1 MSKVEKA
8 TDKVADALGRVTDAE
23 RKHQEVQER
32 SKNLANEIEA
42 AEKSLASLRRVEHP
56 QAIALVAKAERDLQ
70 TLRDRE
76 SRTTTQLVSG
86 SEAISKAK
94 RAEAA
99 AVREAARAHKELN
112 ESARVSGG
120 RGSGVGGILFPAA
133 VSVGLP
139 ALGAITGA
147 AITAAGALALLPAA
161 GGAAAAA
168 FGTLKIATLGFGDAM
183 DSIRDPEK
191 FAEALQSLSPNAQQ
205 AALSIRN
212 LLPAFDK
219 LKNSTQDAL
228 FEGVSEQLQNL
239 SQTLMP
245 KVEELTTRVAGSF
258 NNMFM
263 GVTNQLMSPSGMAAI
278 DNITS
283 NITRAFDAL
292 APAAAP
298 FTKAITDIISVGSDF
313 LPGLAT
319 AVSNAATQFANFITQ
334 AQNSGQLK
342 QWISEGLQ
350 ALKELGYIAWDVG
363 RAIVA
368 FGENGAKY
376 LPALESAV
384 RAIADALREHPG
396 LIDAITAGFALWGGV
411 KVLGVITNVTGSIA
425 GIGTAL
431 GVLPGAAATAAAG
444 INAALATI
452 AIPAA
457 FAALLWGNTDWT
469 KLAQSNAEHG
479 GPGNARFGPRTG
491 GFNSP
496 PTANNPGYNGGSG
509 TFGEPAGPGD
519 PRLGIDWQ
527 HGLKPGSGNGPHG
540 RTGERYVDPTP
551 GFTPSGPFDVPVPDP
566 DAKKGRGKTGP
577 DLPVVASSGDPM
589 SLLQGYQVTSSLYSA
604 AQGVLDARH
613 NVEQQQSD
621 LNTLLKSNTATES
634 EIQKARN
641 DLAKAQQDSIEA
653 DLRLNEAKK
662 SANDKYAKAMKTSI
676 ADMGEIGASLD
687 KDFGISKGLAGI
699 AENLTKFIANLAA
712 APLLGQ
718 LDAVSRANP
727 SKGGYGLM
735 GILGAQGAFGD
746 RFTGVDPQEGSGNAA
761 PAGYGGPTGYGPVGY
776 RGGISSDAALLANVP
791 AGRYSQ
797 TGNAD
802 LVRGLGDCSSAV
814 EDLVNIMDGRPTGGR
829 SMATGNA
836 AEWLTSRGFLPG
848 MGGPGDFRVGY
859 NSGHMQATLPGGTNF
874 NWGSDASAAQ
884 RGMDGSQ
891 GAYDPAFTSHYY
903 RPAGGAAVA
912 PSYTPAD
919 VYSPANTDPALT
931 NPVGPSYA
939 YGPAAPLPTSFG
951 GGGPMAPGMP
961 SAAPFVNRQY
971 GGVTPASGTGQG
983 GVGMTPGGTLDTAM
997 GVAASGLDLLAPGA
1011 GQAAQTGI
1019 KLANRAIQYGG
1030 QVAGIATQG
1039 LMETFLPTGGS
1050 ELANN
1055 NWITRLVGGLA
1066 GAAPALPNVAGKG
1079 SQPKPEDVANVDPN
1093 TTQHGQG
1100 QGQPPGPTT
1109 INVTN
1114 NRATEDGTG
1123 RDIAWHQQ
1131 QANLAPGMP

>member
-1 MSKVEKA
+1 MEKA
-8 TDKVADALGRVTDAE
+8 TDKVADAISRV
-23 RKHQEVQER
+23 
-32 SKNLANEIEA
+32 
-42 AEKSLASLRRVEHP
+42 RVE
-56 QAIALVAKAERDLQ
+56 QAKLDGLGSNASDARKVQ
-70 TLRDRE
+70 
-76 SRTTTQLVSG
+76 Q
-86 SEAISKAK
+86 SEALAKAK

-99 AVREAARAHKELN
+99 AVRDAVRAHREL
-112 ESARVSGG
+112 RDVGRSGG
-120 RGSGVGGILFPAA
+120 SSGAIDAGGALRAVGISAAVPVLAAATGAA
-133 VSVGLP
+133 VS
-139 ALGAITGA
+139 
-147 AITAAGALALLPAA
+147 AAGALALLPAA
-161 GGAAAAA
+161 AGAAAAA
-168 FGTLKIATLGFGDAM
+168 FGTLKLATLGFGDALK
-183 DSIRDPEK
+183 DIRDPEK

-228 FEGVSEQLQNL
+228 FSGVSEQLQNL
-239 SQTLMP
+239 SHTLLPTIEKM
-245 KVEELTTRVAGSF
+245 TTGVAGAF

-263 GVTNQLMSPSGMAAI
+263 GVTNQLMSPSGQAALN
-278 DNITS
+278 NITT
-283 NITRAFDAL
+283 NITKAFDAL

-298 FTKAITDIISVGSDF
+298 FTKAISDIMSVGSDF

-319 AVSNAATQFANFITQ
+319 AVSNAATSFSQFITQ
-334 AQNSGQLK
+334 AQQSGQLK
-342 QWISEGLQ
+342 QWLSEGLQ
-350 ALKELGYIAWDVG
+350 ALKEIASIAYDVG

-368 FGENGAKY
+368 IGQEGAKY
-376 LPALESAV
+376 LPAVASAV
-384 RAIADALREHPG
+384 REIADALKEHPA
-396 LIDAITAGFALWGGV
+396 LIDAIIAGFALWGGA
-411 KVLGVITNVTGSIA
+411 KVLGVIGSVATKLGSI
-425 GIGTAL
+425 GGAL
-431 GVLPGAAATAAAG
+431 GLLPGKAEAAASG
-444 INAALATI
+444 INAALARIT
-452 AIPAA
+452 IPAA
-457 FAALLWGNTDWT
+457 FAALLWGNTDWD

-479 GPGNARFGPRTG
+479 GPGMQRFPELAKNNR
-491 GFNSP
+491 P
-496 PTANNPGYNGGSG
+496 PTANNPGYVGGAG

-527 HGLKPGSGNGPHG
+527 HGMKPGSGNGPHG

-551 GFTPSGPFDVPVPDP
+551 GFTPPGPFDVPVPTEDG
-566 DAKKGRGKTGP
+566 KKGRGKTGP
-577 DLPVVASSGDPM
+577 DLPVVAASGDPM

-1093 TTQHGQG
+1093 AAQQGQQVSQDNSTHISVDATSRDDGQG
-1100 QGQPPGPTT
+1100 
-1109 INVTN
+1109 IA
-1114 NRATEDGTG
+1114 RE
-1123 RDIAWHQQ
+1123 IAWNQQ